1 MSPSFDFTSPD
12 HLTVGTVGPPGQRV
26 FYLQVGHGGS
36 VATFKLEKQQVAA
49 LADYLQT
56 VLADLPEPDAP
67 PLPAPP
73 LVEPAIPE
81 WTIGGIGIA
90 YDESNDRVLLLVHE
104 VEVVDLD
111 DDLDDADD
119 ELERALAAELGL
131 EDDDVDDGATARI
144 QATRPQIAALIE
156 RARELVAAGR
166 PLCPFCGL
174 PDGPDGHMC
183 PRAN

>member
-1 MSPSFDFTSPD
+1 MNPSFDFHTPD
-12 HLTVGTVGPPGQRV
+12 HLTVGTVGPQGRRT
-26 FYLQVGHGGS
+26 FYLQVGGAGR
-36 VATFKLEKQQVAA
+36 VASFKLEKQQVAA

-67 PLPAPP
+67 PLPAPE
-73 LVEPAIPE
+73 LVEPVAPE

-111 DDLDDADD
+111 DEEDEDD

-131 EDDDVDDGATARI
+131 DEPDGATARI
-144 QATRPQIAALIE
+144 QATRPQIAALVE

>member
-1 MSPSFDFTSPD
+1 MNPSFDFGSPD
-12 HLTVGTVGPPGQRV
+12 HLTVGTVGPPGART
-26 FYLQVGHGGS
+26 FFLQVGAAGS
-36 VATFKLEKQQVAA
+36 IATFKLEKQQVAA

-56 VLADLPEPDAP
+56 VLSDLPEPDAP
-67 PLPAPP
+67 PLPAPD
-73 LVEPAIPE
+73 LVEPAVPE

-90 YDESNDRVLLLVHE
+90 YDESNDRVLLLAHE
-104 VEVVDLD
+104 VEILELDED
-111 DDLDDADD
+111 DDEQD

-131 EDDDVDDGATARI
+131 DDEPEGATARI
-144 QATRPQIAALIE
+144 QATRPQIAALVE